1 MKAVIM
7 TMNYQMINILTE
19 SSLQKDSGNI
29 KGVANSLHK
38 ARNGLTI
45 TKEALKSSVG
55 TKVPLLLNHKWDTN
69 PVGEVNIESL
79 DDDGLHYTGSIFQSA
94 PDRALLL
101 EGIQNGVQSVSVG
114 LNVLKHDGPMITDA
128 ELLELSLTPVP
139 ADANATVEAFQLNDN
154 KPNNNNKQQ
163 TENNNNNN
171 QEQPQKQQAT
181 TTLTD
186 VVVAINNLTS
196 AVKALKSGNNDQ
208 NQQSDNNSDQLKEA
222 LSKTLSVY
230 GNTFNYHD
238 YRELKRLL
246 KESEGNN

>member
-1 MKAVIM
+1 
-7 TMNYQMINILTE
+7 MNYKMINVLTE

-29 KGVANSLHK
+29 KGVANSLQK

-45 TKEALKSSVG
+45 TKEALKLSVG
-55 TKVPLLLNHKWDTN
+55 KKVPLLLNHKWDTN

-94 PDRALLL
+94 PDRDLLL

-139 ADANATVEAFQLNDN
+139 ADANATVEAFKLNNNDN
-154 KPNNNNKQQ
+154 KQN
-163 TENNNNNN
+163 ENNNN
-171 QEQPQKQQAT
+171 QEQPQKQQTT

-186 VVVAINNLTS
+186 VVNAINNLTG
-196 AVKALKSGNNDQ
+196 AVKSLKTTDNN
-208 NQQSDNNSDQLKEA
+208 NSQSPDNNSDQLKEA

-230 GNTFNYHD
+230 GNTFSYHD
-238 YRELKRLL
+238 YREIKNLL
-246 KESEGNN
+246 NKSEGEN

>member
-1 MKAVIM
+1 MIL
-7 TMNYQMINILTE
+7 TMNYKMINIVTE

-94 PDRALLL
+94 PDRDLLL

-139 ADANATVEAFQLNDN
+139 ADANATVEAFKLNNNDN
-154 KPNNNNKQQ
+154 KQ
-163 TENNNNNN
+163 TENNNN
-171 QEQPQKQQAT
+171 QEQPQQTSASLK
-181 TTLTD
+181 D
-186 VVVAINNLTS
+186 IVDAINNLTS
-196 AVKALKSGNNDQ
+196 AVKALKSNNSEQ
-208 NQQSDNNSDQLKEA
+208 NQESTNNSDQLKEA
-222 LSKTLSVY
+222 LTKTLSTY

-238 YRELKRLL
+238 YRELKHLL

>member
-1 MKAVIM
+1 
-7 TMNYQMINILTE
+7 MNYQMINIVTE

-79 DDDGLHYTGSIFQSA
+79 DGAGLHYTGSIFQSA
-94 PDRALLL
+94 PDRDLLL

-114 LNVLKHDGPMITDA
+114 LNVLKHNGPMITDA

-139 ADANATVEAFQLNDN
+139 ADANATVEAFTLNENQPNDKNQPEQQPNTSLND
-154 KPNNNNKQQ
+154 
-163 TENNNNNN
+163 
-171 QEQPQKQQAT
+171 
-181 TTLTD
+181 
-186 VVVAINNLTS
+186 VVEAINNLTS
-196 AVKALKSGNNDQ
+196 AVKALKSNDSDQ
-208 NQQSDNNSDQLKEA
+208 KQQSDNNSDQLKEA
-222 LSKTLSVY
+222 LTKTLSVY
-230 GNTFNYHD
+230 GNTFDYHD
-238 YRELKRLL
+238 YRELKHLL

>member
-29 KGVANSLHK
+29 KGLANSLQK

-45 TKEALKSSVG
+45 TKEAIQKAVG

-69 PVGEVNIESL
+69 PIGEVNIESI
-79 DDDGLHYTGSIFQSA
+79 DDDGLHYTGSIFKAA
-94 PDRALLL
+94 PDRDLLL
-101 EGIQNGVQSVSVG
+101 EGIQTGVQSVSVG
-114 LNVLKHDGPMITDA
+114 LRVLKHEGTKITDA

-139 ADANATVEAFQLNDN
+139 ADANATVEAFKLNNNDDN
-154 KPNNNNKQQ
+154 K
-163 TENNNNNN
+163 
-171 QEQPQKQQAT
+171 QEQPQKQETT

-186 VVVAINNLTS
+186 VVNAINDLTS
-196 AVKALKSGNNDQ
+196 AVKSLKTTDNNSQ
-208 NQQSDNNSDQLKEA
+208 SSDNNSDQLKEA

-230 GNTFNYHD
+230 GNTFSYHD
-238 YRELKRLL
+238 YREIKNLL
-246 KESEGNN
+246 NKSEGEN

>member
-1 MKAVIM
+1 
-7 TMNYQMINILTE
+7 MINIVTE

-55 TKVPLLLNHKWDTN
+55 TKVPLLLNHKWDSN

-114 LNVLKHDGPMITDA
+114 LNVLKHEGPMITDA

-139 ADANATVEAFQLNDN
+139 ADANATVEAFKLNTNNDN
-154 KPNNNNKQQ
+154 KQ

-181 TTLTD
+181 AALTD
-186 VVVAINNLTS
+186 VVNAINNLTS
-196 AVKALKSGNNDQ
+196 AVKSLKTT
-208 NQQSDNNSDQLKEA
+208 DNNNSQSTDSTSDQLKEA
-222 LSKTLSVY
+222 LSKTLSAY
-230 GNTFNYHD
+230 GNTFDYHD
-238 YRELKRLL
+238 YRQLKQLL

>member
-1 MKAVIM
+1 MKAVIL

-19 SSLQKDSGNI
+19 SSLQKDSGHI

-45 TKEALKSSVG
+45 TKEALTSAVG
-55 TKVPLLLNHKWDTN
+55 KKVPLLLNHKWDTN

-94 PDRALLL
+94 PDRDLLL

-114 LNVLKHDGPMITDA
+114 LNVLKHNGPMITDA

-139 ADANATVEAFQLNDN
+139 ADANATVEAFKLNNNNDN
-154 KPNNNNKQQ
+154 KQ
-163 TENNNNNN
+163 TENNNNN
-171 QEQPQKQQAT
+171 QEQQTT

-186 VVVAINNLTS
+186 VVNAINNLTS
-196 AVKALKSGNNDQ
+196 AVKSLKTTDNNS
-208 NQQSDNNSDQLKEA
+208 NSQSTDTNSDQLKET

-230 GNTFNYHD
+230 GNTFSYHD
-238 YRELKRLL
+238 YREIKNLL
-246 KESEGNN
+246 NKSEGEN

>member
-1 MKAVIM
+1 MIL
-7 TMNYQMINILTE
+7 TMNYQMINIVTE

-139 ADANATVEAFQLNDN
+139 ADANATVEAFQLNEN
-154 KPNNNNKQQ
+154 QPNNKNQQ
-163 TENNNNNN
+163 S
-171 QEQPQKQQAT
+171 EQQPNAS
-181 TTLTD
+181 LND
-186 VVVAINNLTS
+186 VVNAITDLTS
-196 AVKALKSGNNDQ
+196 AVKALKSNDSDK
-208 NQQSDNNSDQLKEA
+208 NQQPDNNSDQLKEA

-230 GNTFNYHD
+230 GNTFSYHD
-238 YRELKRLL
+238 YRDIKNLL
-246 KESEGNN
+246 NKSEGEN

>member
-1 MKAVIM
+1 
-7 TMNYQMINILTE
+7 MNYKMINIVTE
-19 SSLQKDSGNI
+19 SSLQKDSGHI

-94 PDRALLL
+94 PDRDLLL

-139 ADANATVEAFQLNDN
+139 ADANATVEAFELNN
-154 KPNNNNKQQ
+154 NNNNNKQ

-171 QEQPQKQQAT
+171 QQQPQKPQAT
-181 TTLTD
+181 PTLTD
-186 VVVAINNLTS
+186 VVNAINNLTS
-196 AVKALKSGNNDQ
+196 AVKSLKTTDNNRNSQ
-208 NQQSDNNSDQLKEA
+208 SSDNNSDQLKEA

-230 GNTFNYHD
+230 GNTFSYHD
-238 YRELKRLL
+238 YREIKNLL
-246 KESEGNN
+246 NKSEGEN

>member
-1 MKAVIM
+1 
-7 TMNYQMINILTE
+7 MINIVTE

-45 TKEALKSSVG
+45 TKEALTSAVG
-55 TKVPLLLNHKWDTN
+55 TKVPLLLNHKWDSN

-114 LNVLKHDGPMITDA
+114 LNVLKHNGPMITDA

-139 ADANATVEAFQLNDN
+139 ADANATVEAFKLNNNDN
-154 KPNNNNKQQ
+154 KQ
-163 TENNNNNN
+163 TENNNN

-186 VVVAINNLTS
+186 VVNAINNLTS
-196 AVKALKSGNNDQ
+196 AVKSLKTTDNNSQ
-208 NQQSDNNSDQLKEA
+208 SSDNTSDQLKEA

-230 GNTFNYHD
+230 GNTFSYHD
-238 YRELKRLL
+238 YREIKNLL
-246 KESEGNN
+246 NKSEGEN

>member
-1 MKAVIM
+1 MTGVIL
-7 TMNYQMINILTE
+7 TMNYKMINVLTE

-29 KGVANSLHK
+29 KGVANSLQK

-45 TKEALKSSVG
+45 TKEAIQKSVG

-94 PDRALLL
+94 PDRDLLL

-114 LNVLKHDGPMITDA
+114 INVLKHNGPMITDA

-139 ADANATVEAFQLNDN
+139 ADANATVEAFELNNNNNNDN
-154 KPNNNNKQQ
+154 KQ
-163 TENNNNNN
+163 TENNNN
-171 QEQPQKQQAT
+171 QEQPQKQETT

-186 VVVAINNLTS
+186 VVNAINNLTN
-196 AVKALKSGNNDQ
+196 AVKGLKNDNGEQ
-208 NQQSDNNSDQLKEA
+208 KPQSDNNSDQLKEA

-230 GNTFNYHD
+230 GNTFSYHD
-238 YRELKRLL
+238 YREIKNLL
-246 KESEGNN
+246 NKSEGEN

>member
-1 MKAVIM
+1 MTGVIL
-7 TMNYQMINILTE
+7 TMNYKMINIVTE
-19 SSLQKDSGNI
+19 SSLQKDSGHI

-45 TKEALKSSVG
+45 TKEALKSAVG
-55 TKVPLLLNHKWDTN
+55 KKVPLLLNHKWDTN
-69 PVGEVNIESL
+69 PVGEANIESL

-94 PDRALLL
+94 PDRDLLL

-154 KPNNNNKQQ
+154 KS
-163 TENNNNNN
+163 NNNN
-171 QEQPQKQQAT
+171 QQSEEEQQPSAN
-181 TTLTD
+181 LND
-186 VVVAINNLTS
+186 VVNAINNLTS
-196 AVKALKSGNNDQ
+196 AVKALQNNNNGEQ
-208 NQQSDNNSDQLKEA
+208 KQQSDNNSDQLKEA
-222 LSKTLSVY
+222 LSKTLSAY

-238 YRELKRLL
+238 YRELKHLL

>member
-1 MKAVIM
+1 M
-7 TMNYQMINILTE
+7 TMNYKMINIVTE
-19 SSLQKDSGNI
+19 SRLQKDSGNI

-45 TKEALKSSVG
+45 AKEALKSSVG
-55 TKVPLLLNHKWDTN
+55 TKGPLLLNNKWDTN
-69 PVGEVNIESL
+69 PVGQVNIESL

-94 PDRALLL
+94 PDRDLLL

-154 KPNNNNKQQ
+154 KS
-163 TENNNNNN
+163 NNNNN
-171 QEQPQKQQAT
+171 QPEQQPSAN
-181 TTLTD
+181 LND
-186 VVVAINNLTS
+186 VVASINNLTS
-196 AVKALKSGNNDQ
+196 AVKALKSDTSEQ
-208 NQQSDNNSDQLKEA
+208 KQQADNNSDQLKEA

-238 YRELKRLL
+238 YRELKHLL

>member
-1 MKAVIM
+1 MIL
-7 TMNYQMINILTE
+7 TMNYKMINIVTE

-45 TKEALKSSVG
+45 TKEALKSAVG

-94 PDRALLL
+94 PDRDLLI

-114 LNVLKHDGPMITDA
+114 LNVLKHDGPMITEA

-139 ADANATVEAFQLNDN
+139 ADANATVEAFQLNENQSNDKN
-154 KPNNNNKQQ
+154 QQ
-163 TENNNNNN
+163 P
-171 QEQPQKQQAT
+171 EQQPSAS
-181 TTLTD
+181 LDD
-186 VVVAINNLTS
+186 VVNAINNLTN
-196 AVKALKSGNNDQ
+196 AVKALKSNDNDQ
-208 NQQSDNNSDQLKEA
+208 NKQSTNNSDQLKEA
-222 LSKTLSVY
+222 LTKTLSVY
-230 GNTFNYHD
+230 GNTFDYHD
-238 YRELKRLL
+238 YRELKHLL
-246 KESEGNN
+246 KESEGNK

>member
-7 TMNYQMINILTE
+7 TMNYKMVNIVTE

-55 TKVPLLLNHKWDTN
+55 KKVPLLLNHKWDTN

-94 PDRALLL
+94 PDRELLL

-139 ADANATVEAFQLNDN
+139 ADANATVEAFQLNDKN
-154 KPNNNNKQQ
+154 QSEQQ
-163 TENNNNNN
+163 
-171 QEQPQKQQAT
+171 QQPSAN
-181 TTLTD
+181 LND
-186 VVVAINNLTS
+186 VVEAINNLTS
-196 AVKALKSGNNDQ
+196 AVKALKVNDSEQ
-208 NQQSDNNSDQLKEA
+208 EQESDNNSDQLKEA
-222 LSKTLSVY
+222 LSKTLSAY

-238 YRELKRLL
+238 YRQLKHLL
-246 KESEGNN
+246 KESEGNK

>member
-7 TMNYQMINILTE
+7 TMNYKMINILTE

-94 PDRALLL
+94 PDRDLLL

-139 ADANATVEAFQLNDN
+139 ADANATVEAFKLNNNDN
-154 KPNNNNKQQ
+154 KQ
-163 TENNNNNN
+163 TENNNNN
-171 QEQPQKQQAT
+171 QEQPQKQQST

-186 VVVAINNLTS
+186 VVDAINNLTN
-196 AVKALKSGNNDQ
+196 AVKGLKNDNGEQ
-208 NQQSDNNSDQLKEA
+208 KQQSDTSSDQLKEA

-230 GNTFNYHD
+230 GNTFSYHD
-238 YRELKRLL
+238 YRQLKHLL
-246 KESEGNN
+246 NKSEGEN

>member
-1 MKAVIM
+1 
-7 TMNYQMINILTE
+7 MNYKMINVLTE

-29 KGVANSLHK
+29 KGVANSLQK

-45 TKEALKSSVG
+45 TKEAIQKAVG

-94 PDRALLL
+94 PDRDLLL

-154 KPNNNNKQQ
+154 KSNNNN
-163 TENNNNNN
+163 NNNNNN
-171 QEQPQKQQAT
+171 QSEQQPSAN
-181 TTLTD
+181 LND
-186 VVVAINNLTS
+186 VVEAINNLTS
-196 AVKALKSGNNDQ
+196 AVKGLKSDNSEQ
-208 NQQSDNNSDQLKEA
+208 KPQSDNNSDQLKEA
-222 LSKTLSVY
+222 LTKTLSVY

-238 YRELKRLL
+238 YRELKHLL

>member
-7 TMNYQMINILTE
+7 TMNYKMINVLTE

-94 PDRALLL
+94 PDRDLLL

-139 ADANATVEAFQLNDN
+139 ADANATVEAFKL
-154 KPNNNNKQQ
+154 NNKQ
-163 TENNNNNN
+163 TENNNNN
-171 QEQPQKQQAT
+171 QEQPQKQQTT

-186 VVVAINNLTS
+186 VVDSINNLTS
-196 AVKALKSGNNDQ
+196 AVKSLKTTDNS
-208 NQQSDNNSDQLKEA
+208 QSTDNNGNSQSTDTNSDKLKEA

-230 GNTFNYHD
+230 GNTFSYHD
-238 YRELKRLL
+238 YRQLKHLL

>member
-1 MKAVIM
+1 MKAVIR
-7 TMNYQMINILTE
+7 TMNYKMINIVTE
-19 SSLQKDSGNI
+19 SSLQKDSGHI

-45 TKEALKSSVG
+45 TKEALTSAVG
-55 TKVPLLLNHKWDTN
+55 TKVPLLLNHKWDSN

-94 PDRALLL
+94 PDRDLLL

-139 ADANATVEAFQLNDN
+139 ADANASVEAFQLNNNDN
-154 KPNNNNKQQ
+154 KQ
-163 TENNNNNN
+163 TENNNNT
-171 QEQPQKQQAT
+171 QEQPQKQQTT

-186 VVVAINNLTS
+186 VVNAINNLTS
-196 AVKALKSGNNDQ
+196 AVKSLKTTDNN
-208 NQQSDNNSDQLKEA
+208 NSQSTDNNSNQLKET

-230 GNTFNYHD
+230 GNTFSYHD
-238 YRELKRLL
+238 YREIKNLL
-246 KESEGNN
+246 NKSEGEN

>member
-1 MKAVIM
+1 MKAVIL
-7 TMNYQMINILTE
+7 TMNYQMVNILTE

-38 ARNGLTI
+38 SRNGLTI
-45 TKEALKSSVG
+45 TKEALTSSVG

-94 PDRALLL
+94 PDRDLIL

-139 ADANATVEAFQLNDN
+139 ADANATVEAFTLNENQSNDKN
-154 KPNNNNKQQ
+154 QQPEEKPQS
-163 TENNNNNN
+163 
-171 QEQPQKQQAT
+171 T

-186 VVVAINNLTS
+186 VVNAINDLTS
-196 AVKALKSGNNDQ
+196 AVKSLKTTNN
-208 NQQSDNNSDQLKEA
+208 NNSQSTDNTSDQLKEA

-238 YRELKRLL
+238 YRELKHLL

>member
-1 MKAVIM
+1 
-7 TMNYQMINILTE
+7 MINIVTE

-45 TKEALKSSVG
+45 TKEALTSAVG

-94 PDRALLL
+94 PDRDLLI

-186 VVVAINNLTS
+186 VVNAINNLTS
-196 AVKALKSGNNDQ
+196 AVKSLKTTDNN
-208 NQQSDNNSDQLKEA
+208 NSQSPDNNSDQLKEA
-222 LSKTLSVY
+222 LTKTLSVY

-238 YRELKRLL
+238 YRQLKQLL

>member
-1 MKAVIM
+1 
-7 TMNYQMINILTE
+7 MNYKMINILTE
-19 SSLQKDSGNI
+19 SSLQKDSGHI
-29 KGVANSLHK
+29 KGVANSLQK

-45 TKEALKSSVG
+45 TKEALKSAVG

-94 PDRALLL
+94 PDRDLLL

-154 KPNNNNKQQ
+154 KQQ

-171 QEQPQKQQAT
+171 QEQQQSSAS
-181 TTLTD
+181 LND
-186 VVVAINNLTS
+186 VVEAINNLTS
-196 AVKALKSGNNDQ
+196 AVKALKSDNSDQ
-208 NQQSDNNSDQLKEA
+208 KSQSTNNSDQLKEA
-222 LSKTLSVY
+222 LTKTLSVY

-238 YRELKRLL
+238 YRELKHLL

>member
-29 KGVANSLHK
+29 KGVANSLQK

-94 PDRALLL
+94 PDRDLLL

-139 ADANATVEAFQLNDN
+139 ADASATVEAFTLNE
-154 KPNNNNKQQ
+154 NNNKNQPEQQ
-163 TENNNNNN
+163 PNVSL
-171 QEQPQKQQAT
+171 K
-181 TTLTD
+181 D
-186 VVVAINNLTS
+186 VVDAINNLTS
-196 AVKALKSGNNDQ
+196 AVKSLKTTDNNSNSQ
-208 NQQSDNNSDQLKEA
+208 SSDNNSDQLKEA

-238 YRELKRLL
+238 YRELKHLL
-246 KESEGNN
+246 KESEGEN

>member
-1 MKAVIM
+1 MIL
-7 TMNYQMINILTE
+7 TMNYKMINIVTE

-29 KGVANSLHK
+29 KGVANSLQK

-55 TKVPLLLNHKWDTN
+55 KKVPLLLNHKWDTN

-94 PDRALLL
+94 PDRDLLL

-139 ADANATVEAFQLNDN
+139 ADANATVEAFTLNENQPNDKNQQSEEKQQPSANLND
-154 KPNNNNKQQ
+154 
-163 TENNNNNN
+163 
-171 QEQPQKQQAT
+171 
-181 TTLTD
+181 
-186 VVVAINNLTS
+186 VVEAINNLTS
-196 AVKALKSGNNDQ
+196 AVKGLNSDNSEQKS
-208 NQQSDNNSDQLKEA
+208 QSDNNSDQLKEA
-222 LSKTLSVY
+222 LSKTLSAY
-230 GNTFNYHD
+230 GNTFDYHD
-238 YRELKRLL
+238 YRELKHLL
-246 KESEGNN
+246 KESEGEN

>member
-1 MKAVIM
+1 
-7 TMNYQMINILTE
+7 MINILTE
-19 SSLQKDSGNI
+19 SYLQKDSGNI
-29 KGVANSLHK
+29 TGVANSLQK

-45 TKEALKSSVG
+45 TKESLKSAVG

-139 ADANATVEAFQLNDN
+139 ADANATVEAFALNENQQQQNDDKQQQSADLND
-154 KPNNNNKQQ
+154 
-163 TENNNNNN
+163 
-171 QEQPQKQQAT
+171 
-181 TTLTD
+181 
-186 VVVAINNLTS
+186 VVTAINNLTS
-196 AVKALKSGNNDQ
+196 AVKALKSNNSEQ
-208 NQQSDNNSDQLKEA
+208 KHQEDNNSDQLKEA
-222 LSKTLSVY
+222 LTKTLSVY
-230 GNTFNYHD
+230 GNTFDYHD
-238 YRELKRLL
+238 YRQLKQLL

>member
-1 MKAVIM
+1 
-7 TMNYQMINILTE
+7 MINIVTE

-94 PDRALLL
+94 PDRDLLL

-114 LNVLKHDGPMITDA
+114 LNVLKHNGPMITDA

-139 ADANATVEAFQLNDN
+139 ADANATVEAFKLNNNDN
-154 KPNNNNKQQ
+154 KQ
-163 TENNNNNN
+163 TENNNNN
-171 QEQPQKQQAT
+171 QEQPQKQQASAN
-181 TTLTD
+181 LND
-186 VVVAINNLTS
+186 VVAAINNLTS
-196 AVKALKSGNNDQ
+196 AVKSLKTTDNNSQ
-208 NQQSDNNSDQLKEA
+208 SSDNNSDQLKEA

-230 GNTFNYHD
+230 GNTFSYHD
-238 YRELKRLL
+238 YREIKNLL
-246 KESEGNN
+246 NKSEGEN

>member
-1 MKAVIM
+1 MKAVRM
-7 TMNYQMINILTE
+7 TMNYKMINIVTE

-45 TKEALKSSVG
+45 TKEALTSSVG

-154 KPNNNNKQQ
+154 KS
-163 TENNNNNN
+163 NNNN
-171 QEQPQKQQAT
+171 QQPEEKQQPST
-181 TTLTD
+181 NLND
-186 VVVAINNLTS
+186 VVEAINNLTS
-196 AVKALKSGNNDQ
+196 AVKALKSDNTDQ
-208 NQQSDNNSDQLKEA
+208 KSQSDNNSDQLKEA
-222 LSKTLSVY
+222 LTKTLSVY

-238 YRELKRLL
+238 YRQLKKLL

>member
-29 KGVANSLHK
+29 KGVANSLQK

-45 TKEALKSSVG
+45 TKEAIQKSVG

-69 PVGEVNIESL
+69 PIGEVHIESI
-79 DDDGLHYTGSIFQSA
+79 DDDGLHYTGSIFKAA
-94 PDRALLL
+94 PDRDLLL
-101 EGIQNGVQSVSVG
+101 EGIQTGVQSVSVG
-114 LNVLKHDGPMITDA
+114 LRVLKHEGTKITDA

-139 ADANATVEAFQLNDN
+139 ADANATVEAFKLNNNDN
-154 KPNNNNKQQ
+154 
-163 TENNNNNN
+163 E

-181 TTLTD
+181 ATLTD
-186 VVVAINNLTS
+186 VVNAINDLTS
-196 AVKALKSGNNDQ
+196 AVKALKSDNNDQ
-208 NQQSDNNSDQLKEA
+208 KQQSDSNSDQLKEA

-230 GNTFNYHD
+230 GNTFSYHD
-238 YRELKRLL
+238 YREIKNLL
-246 KESEGNN
+246 NKSEGEINGF

>member
-1 MKAVIM
+1 
-7 TMNYQMINILTE
+7 MINIVTE

-45 TKEALKSSVG
+45 TKEALKSAVG

-139 ADANATVEAFQLNDN
+139 ADANATVEAFKLNTNNDN
-154 KPNNNNKQQ
+154 KQ

-171 QEQPQKQQAT
+171 QEQPQKQQPT

-186 VVVAINNLTS
+186 VVNAINNLTS
-196 AVKALKSGNNDQ
+196 AVKSLKTTDNN
-208 NQQSDNNSDQLKEA
+208 NSQSPDNNSDQLKEA

-230 GNTFNYHD
+230 GNTFSYHD
-238 YRELKRLL
+238 YRQLKQLL
-246 KESEGNN
+246 NESEGNN

>member
-1 MKAVIM
+1 
-7 TMNYQMINILTE
+7 MINIVTE
-19 SSLQKDSGNI
+19 SSLQKDNGNI

-94 PDRALLL
+94 PDRDLLL

-114 LNVLKHDGPMITDA
+114 LNVLRHDGPMITDA

-154 KPNNNNKQQ
+154 KS
-163 TENNNNNN
+163 NNNN
-171 QEQPQKQQAT
+171 QQSEEEQQPSAN
-181 TTLTD
+181 LND
-186 VVVAINNLTS
+186 VVNAINNLTS
-196 AVKALKSGNNDQ
+196 AVKALKSDNSEQ
-208 NQQSDNNSDQLKEA
+208 KPQSDNNSDQLKEA
-222 LSKTLSVY
+222 LSKTLSAY

-238 YRELKRLL
+238 YRQLKHLL

>member
-1 MKAVIM
+1 
-7 TMNYQMINILTE
+7 MINIVTE
-19 SSLQKDSGNI
+19 SSLQKDSENI
-29 KGVANSLHK
+29 KGVANSLQK

-94 PDRALLL
+94 PDRDLLM

-114 LNVLKHDGPMITDA
+114 LNVLKHDGPIITDA

-154 KPNNNNKQQ
+154 NN
-163 TENNNNNN
+163 NNNNNN
-171 QEQPQKQQAT
+171 QPNVSLK
-181 TTLTD
+181 D
-186 VVVAINNLTS
+186 VVDAINNLSS
-196 AVKALKSGNNDQ
+196 AVKDLKNNNSEQ
-208 NQQSDNNSDQLKEA
+208 KQQSDNNSEQLKEA
-222 LSKTLSVY
+222 LTKTLSVY
-230 GNTFNYHD
+230 GNTFDYHD
-238 YRELKRLL
+238 YRQLKQLL
-246 KESEGNN
+246 NESEGNN